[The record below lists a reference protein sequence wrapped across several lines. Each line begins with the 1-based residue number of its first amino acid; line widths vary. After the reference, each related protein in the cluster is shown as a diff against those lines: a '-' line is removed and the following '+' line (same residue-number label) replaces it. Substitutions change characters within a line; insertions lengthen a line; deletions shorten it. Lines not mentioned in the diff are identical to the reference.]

1 MNVREHDDP
10 DRGMKV
16 WLSSDEIDEL
26 LEAAYD
32 PSRELAFALA
42 ARCGL
47 RSEEITEVR
56 PKDVKDSDAGPI
68 LIVRSGKGDKYRE
81 TPIPRELKN
90 NIKTAQKYRDE
101 PADHPIVMTERDSGV
116 AGVSTRTLRRWI
128 QETRDDL
135 ADQGDERWRHV
146 SMHDLRRSWA
156 TNLKASEVDAL
167 LVCDWGGWD
176 DLDTF
181 LEAYR
186 GTYAPEAQRREREKV
201 SWL

>member
-16 WLSSDEIDEL
+16 WLSDDEIAQL
-26 LEAAYD
+26 LEAA
-32 PSRELAFALA
+32 PGPNQRLAFALA
-42 ARCGL
+42 GRCGL

-68 LIVRSGKGDKYRE
+68 LVVRSGKGEKYRE
-81 TPIPRELKN
+81 TPIPKDLKN
-90 NIKTAQKYRDE
+90 TIETAAQYRSE
-101 PADHPIVMTERDSGV
+101 PATHPIVTTDRDAGGD
-116 AGVSTRTLRRWI
+116 GVSTRTLRRWI
-128 QETRDDL
+128 KQTRDEL
-135 ADQGDERWRHV
+135 ADEGDERWRHV

-167 LVCDWGGWD
+167 LVLDWGGWE
-176 DLDTF
+176 DLETF
-181 LEAYR
+181 LNHYR

-201 SWL
+201 EWL